1 MYQIFSKVLYNNIIP
16 EELYAKLT
24 SVNEFTE
31 EILILKGV
39 KKSK

>member
-1 MYQIFSKVLYNNIIP
+1 MKLVIDIP

-31 EILILKGV
+31 QVLILKGV
-39 KKSK
+39 KKNK